1 MLERC
6 AIHAEDLVKVY
17 PDEVTAISSI
27 SLNAAEGEVVGVL
40 GPNGAGK
47 STMLKILTTLLR
59 PTSGRATV
67 FGFDVRDTKNVRPLL
82 GVALQDVG
90 LDPLMSGNAHFEV
103 QAALYGIK
111 PDVLRKVSDPLI
123 ERFMLGS
130 YLDRAVG
137 AYSGGTQRKLALA
150 LALCTS
156 PPVTIFDEP
165 TVGLDPHSRRQ
176 VWELIEEMRMQG
188 KVVLFST
195 QYMDEAEKLCDKI
208 YVIDK
213 GQIAAEGGPE
223 ELKALVG
230 EGTLRIVVDAPA
242 KLRTMIDGLH
252 PGGVVKEDG
261 EAVVVKIPVGSKL
274 PAAILGM
281 LQSDGLAVREF
292 SLSPPTLEDIFLH
305 LTGHSLRP
313 EPLGR
318 SAADMGL
325 SMHRGGGSKWR

>member
-1 MLERC
+1 MPERS
-6 AIHAEDLVKVY
+6 AIDAEDLVKVY
-17 PDEVTAISSI
+17 PGEVTAISGV
-27 SLNAAEGEVVGVL
+27 SLSATEGEVVGVL

-47 STMLKILTTLLR
+47 STTLKILTTLLR

-67 FGFDVRDTKNVRPLL
+67 FGFDVRDTENVKPLL

-111 PDVLRKVSDPLI
+111 PDALRKVSDPLI
-123 ERFMLGS
+123 ERFMLSS

-137 AYSGGTQRKLALA
+137 AYSGGTQRKMALA

-176 VWELIEEMRMQG
+176 VWELIEEMRLQG
-188 KVVLFST
+188 KIVLFST
-195 QYMDEAEKLCDKI
+195 QYMDEAERLCDHI
-208 YVIDK
+208 YVVDK
-213 GQIAAEGGPE
+213 GRIVAEGSPE

-230 EGTLRIVVDAPA
+230 EGTLRIAVDAPA
-242 KLRTMIDGLH
+242 KLRAMVDGLL
-252 PGGVVKEDG
+252 PGRAIEEDG
-261 EAVVVKIPVGSKL
+261 EAVVVKIPVDSKA
-274 PAAILGM
+274 PAAILEA

-292 SLSPPTLEDIFLH
+292 SLSPPTLEDTFLH

-318 SAADMGL
+318 STADMGL